1 MCSNL
6 DKNPICVLNYRY
18 IINCA
23 IKKKSVKMYIFVCV
37 FYYYCFCGGKF
48 KKKKK
53 NFGGFPNQV
62 LLWLWRSI
70 LIVMIAVFYVK
81 TPWSKIQGLIGTWL
95 GSCLY
100 LLYIQYCSM
109 YYNYSCDYT
118 IIYYAW
124 LPFYITPK
132 TSRT

>member
-6 DKNPICVLNYRY
+6 DKNPICVLNHIYY
-18 IINCA
+18 QLCNF
-23 IKKKSVKMYIFVCV
+23 KKKIRENVYICLCV
-37 FYYYCFCGGKF
+37 LLLLFLWREIQI
-48 KKKKK
+48 KKK

-100 LLYIQYCSM
+100 LLYIQYCM

-132 TSRT
+132 TSRI

>member
-6 DKNPICVLNYRY
+6 DKNPICVLNHIYYQLCNLKKIRENVY
-18 IINCA
+18 ICL
-23 IKKKSVKMYIFVCV
+23 CV
-37 FYYYCFCGGKF
+37 LLLLFLWREIQI
-48 KKKKK
+48 KKK

-132 TSRT
+132 TSRI